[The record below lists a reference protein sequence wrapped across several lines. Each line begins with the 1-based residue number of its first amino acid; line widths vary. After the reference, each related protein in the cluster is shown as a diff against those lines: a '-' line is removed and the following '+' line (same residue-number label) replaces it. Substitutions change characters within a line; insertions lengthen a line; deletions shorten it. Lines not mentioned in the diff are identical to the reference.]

1 MDISATH
8 NAETKEVTIQS
19 YKIVC
24 YCESLKDWLTTTLG
38 AQ

>member
-8 NAETKEVTIQS
+8 NAETKEVTRQS

-24 YCESLKDWLTTTLG
+24 YYGSLKDQLIDHS
-38 AQ
+38 

>member
-8 NAETKEVTIQS
+8 NAETKEVTRQS
-19 YKIVC
+19 YKIVR
-24 YCESLKDWLTTTLG
+24 YCESLKDWLTTLG